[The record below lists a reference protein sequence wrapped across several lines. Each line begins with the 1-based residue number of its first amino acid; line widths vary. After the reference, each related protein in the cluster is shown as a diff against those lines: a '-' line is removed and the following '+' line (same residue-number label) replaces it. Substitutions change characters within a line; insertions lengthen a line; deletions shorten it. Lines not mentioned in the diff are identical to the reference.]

1 MQAMIGPLTEMVQL
15 MFSMSQGSTR
25 ERVSGESVSQERV
38 RVNERVRM
46 RERESEGGKQIEY
59 VINVL

>member
-1 MQAMIGPLTEMVQL
+1 MVL
-15 MFSMSQGSTR
+15 IVIANLATTAT
-25 ERVSGESVSQERV
+25 V